1 MPITPK
7 REMKMKLKIVSL
19 LAIVLATAPLFAKL
33 GVTRSDS
40 ADESSAVSE
49 SSSSSEKET
58 SEGSSFSISD
68 LEPGDELS
76 FSVEDLPE
84 EIQGREVLEEFLP
97 SGITVEWT
105 GKKFKVPKAGKVK
118 YSKSE
123 EGFVTT
129 REDNPCGLKLK
140 VNKKKGTV
148 SGSFKVYVAKSEK
161 KVKTYTAKVSGRLGE
176 TLTVKISKVSGSYE
190 ATLD

>member
-1 MPITPK
+1 
-7 REMKMKLKIVSL
+7 MKLKIVSL

-105 GKKFKVPKAGKVK
+105 GK
-118 YSKSE
+118 
-123 EGFVTT
+123 
-129 REDNPCGLKLK
+129 
-140 VNKKKGTV
+140 
-148 SGSFKVYVAKSEK
+148 
-161 KVKTYTAKVSGRLGE
+161 
-176 TLTVKISKVSGSYE
+176 
-190 ATLD
+190 